1 MTQYWHMQMHPD
13 DQSFSEVLHSIL
25 ENKKIIG
32 LGKWAGG
39 QVEKED
45 FFNRMK
51 VNDIVAIKN
60 EIQNVKAVAS
70 ENSSSV
76 NIVYGNKS
84 NASFVIGTNNDYFI
98 IKD

>member
-1 MTQYWHMQMHPD
+1 MKLDIEKRFFRGAISELFMPLVDTRSLIQYKTNIITYGKNMTQYWHMQMHPD

-45 FFNRMK
+45 FF
-51 VNDIVAIKN
+51 
-60 EIQNVKAVAS
+60 
-70 ENSSSV
+70 
-76 NIVYGNKS
+76 
-84 NASFVIGTNNDYFI
+84 
-98 IKD
+98 

>member
-39 QVEKED
+39 QVEKRTFLTE
-45 FFNRMK
+45 
-51 VNDIVAIKN
+51 
-60 EIQNVKAVAS
+60 
-70 ENSSSV
+70 
-76 NIVYGNKS
+76 
-84 NASFVIGTNNDYFI
+84 
-98 IKD
+98 